1 MITSMIGKEGND
13 IAFFTGMTFEL
24 LENQKWKQG
33 TVLGA
38 AAGVL
43 IRNDLDW

>member
-1 MITSMIGKEGND
+1 MASMIGKESND

-24 LENQKWKQG
+24 LESQKWKQG

-38 AAGVL
+38 VAGVL
-43 IRNDLDW
+43 IRNELEW